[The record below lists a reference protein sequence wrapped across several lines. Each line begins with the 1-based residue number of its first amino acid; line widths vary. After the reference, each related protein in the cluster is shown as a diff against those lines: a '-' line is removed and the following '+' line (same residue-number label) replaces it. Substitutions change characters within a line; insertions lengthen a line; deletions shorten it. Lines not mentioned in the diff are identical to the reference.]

1 MAALAFSSN
10 PALPVSKPRL
20 ITGRTLTTLVTLFL
34 LFDAIMKIIKERHVL
49 AASAEFGFGPNQ
61 IAMIGGILLAC
72 TALYALPR
80 TAVLGAVLLT
90 GYLGGAVVSQ
100 IRVGHG
106 LFECGFPVIFGA
118 LAWAGVYLR
127 DSRLRPLLPVRE

>member
-1 MAALAFSSN
+1 
-10 PALPVSKPRL
+10 
-20 ITGRTLTTLVTLFL
+20 
-34 LFDAIMKIIKERHVL
+34 
-49 AASAEFGFGPNQ
+49 
-61 IAMIGGILLAC
+61 MIGGILLFC

-80 TAVLGAVLLT
+80 TSVLGAVLLT

-106 LFECGFPVIFGA
+106 LFECVFPVIFGA

-127 DSRLRPLLPVRE
+127 DARLSPLLPVRE